1 MARKKDLHISDEKI
15 KKWMDEM
22 AMRRGISLKEM
33 QRQLIEAWGKVNKE
47 K

>member
-33 QRQLIEAWGKVNKE
+33 QRQLIEAWKELKE